1 MNDEDLFI
9 ALVIAATA
17 SGHGDP
23 VGKADEVLRTI
34 KQLRIIREG
43 KPA

>member
-23 VGKADEVLRTI
+23 LGKATEVLEGI
-34 KQLRIIREG
+34 KQLRIMRDG
-43 KPA
+43 KLA

>member
-1 MNDEDLFI
+1 MSDGDLFI

-23 VGKADEVLRTI
+23 IDKADEVLQLI
-34 KQLRIIREG
+34 KQLRIMRNG
-43 KPA
+43 KLA